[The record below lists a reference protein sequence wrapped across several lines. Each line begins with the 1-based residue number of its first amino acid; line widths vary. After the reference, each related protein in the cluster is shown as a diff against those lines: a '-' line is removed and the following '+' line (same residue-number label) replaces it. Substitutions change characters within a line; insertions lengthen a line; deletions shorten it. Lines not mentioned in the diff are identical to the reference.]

1 MKIILLFLFLVVMI
15 NCSFDNKTG
24 IWSGQIQENELKKE
38 STIGKIINTKEK
50 LFSEEKNVD
59 NEDVILIEKAIKV
72 DNWTSFYSNDKNL
85 IPNIKF
91 DFAEKFTF
99 LSYKKIAG
107 SIVHSP
113 IIFEKMIIFSNDKG
127 DIFIYDLN
135 TNESITKINF
145 YKKQHTKIKKK

>member
-1 MKIILLFLFLVVMI
+1 MKIILLSLFLVIML

-24 IWSGQIQENELKKE
+24 IWSGQIQENEVKKD
-38 STIGKIINTKEK
+38 STIGKIVNTKEK
-50 LFSEEKNVD
+50 LFSEERNVD
-59 NEDVILIEKAIKV
+59 NENSILIEKAIKI

-91 DFAEKFTF
+91 DFTEKSTF

-107 SIVHSP
+107 SIVHTP
-113 IIFEKMIIFSNDKG
+113 IIFKKTIIFSNDKG

-135 TNESITKINF
+135 SNESITKINF
-145 YKKQHTKIKKK
+145 